1 MMRRIREPNGK
12 NKKKYDDFF
21 TALSVRLNGFSP
33 MKTTQKSLPLL
44 QIHCLNKH
52 FGQTH
57 VLRDISLE
65 LHSGEIL
72 FLLGASGCGKT
83 TLLRAIAGFEQPDN
97 GEIYL
102 KERLIFGANCNIP
115 PQQRRLGYVVQEGVL
130 FPHLNVYRNIAY
142 GLGDGKGRSPEE
154 RQRIDEVM
162 ALTGIC
168 VLADRFPHQLSGGQ
182 QQRVA
187 LARAIAPNPELIL
200 LDEPFSA
207 LDEHLRQQ
215 IRHDMLQAL
224 RQSGTSAIFVTHD
237 RDEALRYADKIAVLQ
252 NGEILQIAN
261 PRTLYW
267 SPKHL
272 STATFIGESI
282 VLPATLNSP
291 STAHCQLGDIAV
303 IDKSQGQQRGTL
315 LLRPEQFC
323 LSKTPQNSTALFNA
337 IVRHVEFKGKI
348 TAIQIE
354 INGFE
359 IELEEH
365 HGIELYVGDKVE
377 VYLYGMGLFY
387 GE

>member
-1 MMRRIREPNGK
+1 
-12 NKKKYDDFF
+12 
-21 TALSVRLNGFSP
+21 

-52 FGQTH
+52 FGQTR

-65 LHSGEIL
+65 LHCGEIL

-168 VLADRFPHQLSGGQ
+168 ALADRFPHQLSGGQ

-237 RDEALRYADKIAVLQ
+237 RDEALRYADKIAVIQ
-252 NGEILQIAN
+252 QGKILQIDT

-267 SPKHL
+267 SPNHIE
-272 STATFIGESI
+272 TASFIGDNI
-282 VLPATLNSP
+282 VLSANLIDENTVQ
-291 STAHCQLGDIAV
+291 CQLGNIPV
-303 IDKSQGQQRGTL
+303 KNKSITQKQGKI
-315 LLRPEQFC
+315 LLRPEQFS
-323 LSKTPQNSTALFNA
+323 LFKTSENPTALFKGQVKQ
-337 IVRHVEFKGKI
+337 IEFKGKI
-348 TAIQIE
+348 TTIQIE
-354 INGFE
+354 INGYAIW
-359 IELEEH
+359 IENIISPDLSIGDELPIYL
-365 HGIELYVGDKVE
+365 HGK
-377 VYLYGMGLFY
+377 GLFY
-387 GE
+387 A